1 MPMARVAP
9 PPGKRAFP
17 MMVMRAA
24 NVLKISRLLSYE
36 EAMSQGLLL
45 EWTEDMNACLFCSHT
60 WLSYT
65 YPDPKNEKLY
75 LLQELLKLIF
85 AGKLT
90 ISTHW
95 YAELTMGKM
104 NLSAKTL
111 QADLSDGYIWCDY
124 FSVPQ
129 ADKVGQAKAIA
140 SIASYVSDSSY
151 FFVLAGAWQHAD
163 DGSVRDRLAW
173 ARRGAACLL
182 LERMTSP
189 AAARVS
195 RSRCCHLN
203 SRVNCALQ
211 VGAVSSS

>member
-65 YPDPKNEKLY
+65 HPDPKNEKLY

-90 ISTHW
+90 ISTH
-95 YAELTMGKM
+95 
-104 NLSAKTL
+104 
-111 QADLSDGYIWCDY
+111 
-124 FSVPQ
+124 
-129 ADKVGQAKAIA
+129 
-140 SIASYVSDSSY
+140 SIGCTRSS
-151 FFVLAGAWQHAD
+151 Q
-163 DGSVRDRLAW
+163 W
-173 ARRGAACLL
+173 AR
-182 LERMTSP
+182 
-189 AAARVS
+189 
-195 RSRCCHLN
+195 
-203 SRVNCALQ
+203 
-211 VGAVSSS
+211 